1 MNKFLPIHKALRSFS
16 IFILSMQPLNSYL
29 SKMLFHTK
37 INQFIIDNDSII
49 IIIISK
55 HILYEIMY
63 LIFILMKYANQEI
76 FDFTLLKLHV
86 MIIIEANYLLIQ
98 YLTNSKSK
106 LIGFKLKLLLL
117 ESFLL
122 YLDKSSLFVRLR
134 GYLLGV
140 HQLKIY
146 SNEVV

>member
-1 MNKFLPIHKALRSFS
+1 
-16 IFILSMQPLNSYL
+16 
-29 SKMLFHTK
+29 
-37 INQFIIDNDSII
+37 
-49 IIIISK
+49 
-55 HILYEIMY
+55 MY

-76 FDFTLLKLHV
+76 LDFTLLKLHV

-146 SNEVV
+146 INEVVFKI